1 MKIIENKNGI
11 ATGKIYNI
19 GNPENNWSI
28 KELAEKMLA
37 LAGEYPE
44 YQKYA
49 SQVKIIDT
57 TADNYYGKG
66 YQDVKNRVPYIKNT
80 QKELSWEP
88 KISMDDSLRKILTVI
103 ATRLKRRVL
112 LLMSAFKHE
121 RTKPSQ
127 RILFSLTYHPFVGG
141 AEVAIKEVTD
151 RISPKEYS
159 FDMITLRFDKDLP
172 KFERFGN
179 IDIFRVGMVKRGG

>member
-1 MKIIENKNGI
+1 
-11 ATGKIYNI
+11 
-19 GNPENNWSI
+19 
-28 KELAEKMLA
+28 MLA

-88 KISMDDSLRKILTVI
+88 KISMDDSLRKIFDGYRNQVEE
-103 ATRLKRRVL
+103 AR
-112 LLMSAFKHE
+112 
-121 RTKPSQ
+121 
-127 RILFSLTYHPFVGG
+127 SLADVG
-141 AEVAIKEVTD
+141 V
-151 RISPKEYS
+151 
-159 FDMITLRFDKDLP
+159 
-172 KFERFGN
+172 
-179 IDIFRVGMVKRGG
+179 